1 MSRHTVVVRAD
12 GLGDVVLAGPAVRA
26 AAATSS
32 RITMLCSARGEPAA
46 RRLPGVD
53 DVIVVSLPWSET
65 AAPPMHGPGM
75 FALVEVLRNA
85 RIDEAMIL
93 TSSHQSPLP
102 TAVLLRQAGVAR
114 IGGTTI
120 DHPGSLLDIALR
132 HDDDIHE
139 VERSLR
145 LAYAMGCQ
153 LPPGDSGALELRSPM
168 LNVAPVARRPYVVVH
183 PGASVPARTWST
195 DRWTRLV
202 PALADSVGTVI
213 VTGTGDEGALTSS
226 VAAGSPH
233 AVDYGGRLDLDALLA
248 LLAAAE
254 VVVTGNTGPAHLAAA
269 VGTPVVSLFA
279 PTVPPARWRPWQ
291 VPCVLVGRHDLACV
305 GCRARTC
312 PLPRQVCL
320 DDVSVAAVVDA
331 VTQLAHPLATA
342 VAQ

>member
-132 HDDDIHE
+132 HDDEIHE

-145 LAYAMGCQ
+145 LAYAMGFH

-168 LNVAPVARRPYVVVH
+168 LNVAPVARRPYVVVP

-202 PALADSVGTVI
+202 PALADSVG
-213 VTGTGDEGALTSS
+213 
-226 VAAGSPH
+226 
-233 AVDYGGRLDLDALLA
+233 
-248 LLAAAE
+248 
-254 VVVTGNTGPAHLAAA
+254 
-269 VGTPVVSLFA
+269 
-279 PTVPPARWRPWQ
+279 
-291 VPCVLVGRHDLACV
+291 
-305 GCRARTC
+305 
-312 PLPRQVCL
+312 
-320 DDVSVAAVVDA
+320 
-331 VTQLAHPLATA
+331 
-342 VAQ
+342 